1 MLYLISGASRSG
13 KTIIAHNILK
23 QQQIPYVSL
32 DWLVM
37 GFTNGIPE
45 YGIHDRLLPN
55 EIAERL
61 WSFLKAMCESMLWLE
76 GDYVIEGEA
85 VLPHLVRELAE
96 AYPDQVR
103 ICFLG
108 YTDVDP
114 GRKTGDIKAY
124 SDGTDDWL
132 VKEHDDHI
140 RDHVK
145 VMMAHSRKIKEGCA
159 EYGMRYVDTS
169 TDFTAAVAEATTYL
183 LGFE

>member
-76 GDYVIEGEA
+76 GDYVIDNILDTAGQKGTGKWTAVSAMEMGIPLTLISEA
-85 VLPHLVRELAE
+85 VLSRFLSSLKAERVEASKVLSGSAYTFEGDKQAFIQDIHSICSPH
-96 AYPDQVR
+96 
-103 ICFLG
+103 F
-108 YTDVDP
+108 
-114 GRKTGDIKAY
+114 
-124 SDGTDDWL
+124 
-132 VKEHDDHI
+132 
-140 RDHVK
+140 
-145 VMMAHSRKIKEGCA
+145 
-159 EYGMRYVDTS
+159 
-169 TDFTAAVAEATTYL
+169 
-183 LGFE
+183 